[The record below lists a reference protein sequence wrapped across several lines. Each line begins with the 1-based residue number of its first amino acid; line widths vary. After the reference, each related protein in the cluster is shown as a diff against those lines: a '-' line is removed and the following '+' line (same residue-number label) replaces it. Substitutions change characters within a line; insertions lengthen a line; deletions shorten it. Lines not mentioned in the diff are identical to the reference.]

1 MIARARFGVLAA
13 LFLVAACAGPRPV
26 SRPRM
31 EHSFALLPL
40 ESHVNDIEAPDMV
53 RATLREAM
61 EKRGW
66 RLLPDAEVEM
76 GLGELGVHY
85 GGQLT
90 RLTPMQIG
98 EKLSVDAL
106 IYGELLDFNLKTVG
120 VLTQR
125 RVQVRLRVVEASTGR
140 ELWKGE
146 GVGVHSTAGADAVAD
161 AAIGLTG
168 KAVSI
173 IKNGALKLLPKKTP
187 GKGTLK
193 KAGDLIDELSNFDL
207 RYETREAAWQ
217 LVRKIEKALG
227 RD

>member
-1 MIARARFGVLAA
+1 
-13 LFLVAACAGPRPV
+13 
-26 SRPRM
+26 M
-31 EHSFALLPL
+31 EQSFALLPL
-40 ESHVNDIEAPDMV
+40 ESHVNDFEAPGMV

-76 GLGELGVHY
+76 GLKELGINY

-98 EKLSVDAL
+98 EKVPADAL

-125 RVQVRLRVVEASTGR
+125 RVEIRLRVVEAATGR
-140 ELWKGE
+140 ELWTGE
-146 GVGVHSTAGADAVAD
+146 GVGVHSTAGVDAMAD

-168 KAVSI
+168 KAVSA
-173 IKNGALKLLPKKTP
+173 IKDGALSLLPKKTP
-187 GKGTLK
+187 GKGK
-193 KAGDLIDELSNFDL
+193 AEKAGDLIDEISDYDL
-207 RYETREAAWQ
+207 RRETREAARQ
-217 LVRKIEKALG
+217 LIQGIEAALG